1 MVAALLARL
10 LSQPVTSKVT
20 GGEGIFSLMPSEWQ
34 EVCQT
39 DASFPF
45 LVNAVFL
52 VLYTDSW
59 PMLRNAWPL
68 KMPRKIGKTVGICF
82 DRDSFCLNETFVSAD
97 SSTEGLPVLYTLDIF

>member
-10 LSQPVTSKVT
+10 LSQSVTSKVT
-20 GGEGIFSLMPSEWQ
+20 GGEGIFSLLPSEWQ

-52 VLYTDSW
+52 VLYTLMAYVEECMATKD
-59 PMLRNAWPL
+59 AQ
-68 KMPRKIGKTVGICF
+68 K
-82 DRDSFCLNETFVSAD
+82 DR
-97 SSTEGLPVLYTLDIF
+97 